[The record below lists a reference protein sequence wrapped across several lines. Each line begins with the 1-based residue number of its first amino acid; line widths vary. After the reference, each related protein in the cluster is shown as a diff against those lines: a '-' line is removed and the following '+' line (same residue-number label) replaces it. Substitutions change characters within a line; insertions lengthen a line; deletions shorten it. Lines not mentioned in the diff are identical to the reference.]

1 MALVAMPWSDQV
13 VVQECREEW
22 RLKQD
27 EWEAIVEE
35 HEERMDEWESLVA
48 DFFSLRKLEERET
61 LQGTLDEC
69 EREWEAILEEK
80 EEIMEDWES
89 AVANFFSLM

>member
-1 MALVAMPWSDQV
+1 MAVVSMPWSDQV

-48 DFFSLRKLEERET
+48 DFFSLRKLEKET
-61 LQGTLDEC
+61 LQETQDEK

-80 EEIMEDWES
+80 EEIMEDWQS